1 MAIIA
6 KHDGDT
12 TVATIAVRNAI
23 PKKFDGMQV
32 MVLDASGD
40 ASLGAGQALYQY
52 SSVLSSWVLLWA
64 SALELTDLDS
74 RLSALENVGSGSSL
88 QHAVLTQTQVNST
101 TTEVQLDGFLFT
113 IPAGK
118 SAVVKAQLIFM
129 AAATTTG
136 AFFGVRVSQGNGADG
151 NAVGSWFGY
160 TNLSSA
166 AAATGLSDGDSFNL
180 SAATVTSSGNGI
192 LGTAVNSVSVNHSAM
207 ISCMLKNNSTNADS
221 TIQIM
226 FRSEVA
232 GSAVTAQIGTMAT
245 CIIG

>member
-118 SAVVKAQLIFM
+118 SAVVKAQLIFRT
-129 AAATTTG
+129 AATT
-136 AFFGVRVSQGNGADG
+136 
-151 NAVGSWFGY
+151 
-160 TNLSSA
+160 
-166 AAATGLSDGDSFNL
+166 
-180 SAATVTSSGNGI
+180 
-192 LGTAVNSVSVNHSAM
+192 
-207 ISCMLKNNSTNADS
+207 K
-221 TIQIM
+221 
-226 FRSEVA
+226 
-232 GSAVTAQIGTMAT
+232 IGRAHV
-245 CIIG
+245 